1 MCILGAG
8 AEFTP
13 KWRHIDHKVQAF
25 RKYARTK
32 HSYTVQCT
40 NIADAHPT
48 EENMTK
54 LVTSLVDD
62 IAENVDEA
70 DHIGLAFTSPSLD
83 YPITL
88 PYTKFRDWNAEQVF
102 RAIQG
107 TLNSNQDFRI
117 DKELKIELTHVVVPE
132 GSGYPG
138 KHYYFILILI
148 NIIINFTYILTVI

>member
-1 MCILGAG
+1 
-8 AEFTP
+8 
-13 KWRHIDHKVQAF
+13 
-25 RKYARTK
+25 
-32 HSYTVQCT
+32 
-40 NIADAHPT
+40 
-48 EENMTK
+48 MTK
-54 LVTSLVDD
+54 LITSLVDD

-88 PYTKFRDWNAEQVF
+88 PYTKFRHWNAEQVF

-138 KHYYFILILI
+138 RIYNILLFYRYYLPSFHFLKLLLRALELYYS
-148 NIIINFTYILTVI
+148 NNYVFLDTPKRKTE